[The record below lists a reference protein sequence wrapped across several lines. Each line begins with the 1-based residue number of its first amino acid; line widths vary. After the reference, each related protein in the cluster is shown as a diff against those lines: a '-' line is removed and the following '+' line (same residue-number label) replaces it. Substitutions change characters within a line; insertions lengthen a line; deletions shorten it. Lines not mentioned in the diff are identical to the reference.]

1 MRGFPGQRD
10 GLVTIHL
17 VVDSATATQRWLAG
31 ASQGQ
36 QRFVEGVQSTTKDP
50 TQLAQ
55 AAAPKLLANF
65 TQAVTSGRWARNLGR
80 VGKAGW
86 QAATVAKAAN
96 YSTGI
101 QASAQ
106 KYEAAIGPVLQQ
118 IASAQSQIA
127 GMPNATFADSINRMV
142 AFATSLHNWAQSR

>member
-1 MRGFPGQRD
+1 GSPTDLASFSKAAAPGHARSLQRPSQALSCLQTGVCRKNACSPTVARSLGRQPSTEERRHMRGFPGQRD
-10 GLVTIHL
+10 GLVTIHF

-65 TQAVTSGRWARNLGR
+65 TQAVTSGRWAR
-80 VGKAGW
+80 
-86 QAATVAKAAN
+86 
-96 YSTGI
+96 
-101 QASAQ
+101 
-106 KYEAAIGPVLQQ
+106 
-118 IASAQSQIA
+118 
-127 GMPNATFADSINRMV
+127 
-142 AFATSLHNWAQSR
+142 

>member
-1 MRGFPGQRD
+1 MEKDRG
-10 GLVTIHL
+10 
-17 VVDSATATQRWLAG
+17 
-31 ASQGQ
+31 
-36 QRFVEGVQSTTKDP
+36 
-50 TQLAQ
+50 
-55 AAAPKLLANF
+55 
-65 TQAVTSGRWARNLGR
+65 
-80 VGKAGW
+80 GKAGW